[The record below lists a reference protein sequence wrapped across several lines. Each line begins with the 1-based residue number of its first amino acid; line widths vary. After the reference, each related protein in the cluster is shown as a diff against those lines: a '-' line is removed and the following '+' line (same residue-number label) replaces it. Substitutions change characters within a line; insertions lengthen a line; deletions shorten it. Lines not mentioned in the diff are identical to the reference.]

1 MEPPMALSDTT
12 IKNAQPRAKAFKLY
26 DSDGLF
32 LLVTAAGGKFWR
44 FKFKFG
50 DKEQLLSLG
59 KYPDISLKKAR
70 ELRGKARENVA
81 DGKNPSTEKKR
92 AAVEATVRANNT
104 FNAVAQEF
112 IDKRER
118 ENLSIVTIKK
128 SKWLIS
134 LLAPTIGSRPISELE
149 AFEILHAIKKMEAKG
164 NLNTAKRAL
173 ELTNRV
179 FRYAIW
185 TARAQT
191 NPAQD
196 LRGALIAGKTR
207 HHAAILDK
215 AKLSS
220 LLKAI
225 DQYGGQAVTLWALKI
240 SPHVYL
246 RPGEL
251 RQAKW
256 EDIDFEKAVWRVP
269 LEIQKMRRDH
279 FVPISRQVNEM
290 LVELQLLS
298 GQGEYLFP
306 ATTTPKRPMS
316 ENTVNQALRRMGFSG
331 KEMTAHGFRSTA
343 STMLNESGKWQVDAV
358 EKSLSHQIQGT
369 RGDYNRGAYWDERV
383 VMAQWWSDQLDLV
396 RDGAEIVTLKL
407 ATRK

>member
-1 MEPPMALSDTT
+1 MALSDTT

-118 ENLSIVTIKK
+118 ENLSQVTIKK

-215 AKLSS
+215 ANLSS

-256 EDIDFEKAVWRVP
+256 EDINFEQSVWRVP

-290 LVELQLLS
+290 LAELKLLT

-306 ATTTPKRPMS
+306 ATTSPKRTMS

-369 RGDYNRGAYWDERV
+369 RGDYNRSAYWEERV
-383 VMAQWWSDQLDLV
+383 VMAQWWSDHLDLV
-396 RDGAEIVTLKL
+396 RDGAQILVLEKRAAI
-407 ATRK
+407 